1 VGDDMKVELNYE
13 SSMNFFKQEINDI
26 AASMYSQ
33 RGKIIRDT
41 AKVVTASVIK
51 FIPESG
57 VSIPLYQ
64 HMKTDVKTRIK
75 DDNEGE
81 VIAIIGGGRKTAFK
95 WHLVDNGTSDT
106 PAAHFTDKAMDD
118 SESSRDAIMDSAIYK
133 AVSGNG
139 R

>member
-1 VGDDMKVELNYE
+1 MKVELNYE
-13 SSMNFFKQEINDI
+13 PSMNFFKQEVADI

-51 FIPESG
+51 YIPESD
-57 VSIPLYQ
+57 VNRPLYQ

-81 VIAIIGGGRKTAFK
+81 VIAIIGGGRKTAYK

-106 PAAHFTDKAMDD
+106 PAAHFTDKAMED
-118 SESSRDAIMDSAIYK
+118 SESSREAILDSAIYK

>member
-1 VGDDMKVELNYE
+1 
-13 SSMNFFKQEINDI
+13 
-26 AASMYSQ
+26 
-33 RGKIIRDT
+33 
-41 AKVVTASVIK
+41 
-51 FIPESG
+51 
-57 VSIPLYQ
+57 
-64 HMKTDVKTRIK
+64 MKTDVKTRIK

>member
-1 VGDDMKVELNYE
+1 MKVELNYE
-13 SSMNFFKQEINDI
+13 SSMNFFKQEVADI

-41 AKVVTASVIK
+41 AKVVTASVVK
-51 FIPESG
+51 FIPESD
-57 VSIPLYQ
+57 INTPLYQ
-64 HMKTDVKTRIK
+64 HMKTDIKTRIK

-81 VIAIIGGGRKTAFK
+81 VIAIIGGGRKTAYK

-106 PAAHFTDKAMDD
+106 PAAHFTDKAMED
-118 SESSRDAIMDSAIYK
+118 SASSREAILDSAIYK